1 MLMTN
6 DEGSKRK
13 VSLENQIKAK
23 NNNLQ
28 NQFCKTKIIL
38 KMKVKDGSSTNNLT
52 CAGVYSSSNP

>member
-1 MLMTN
+1 MLITN

-13 VSLENQIKAK
+13 VSLENKIKAK

-38 KMKVKDGSSTNNLT
+38 RLKLKMEARRTI
-52 CAGVYSSSNP
+52 

>member
-28 NQFCKTKIIL
+28 NQFCKTKII
-38 KMKVKDGSSTNNLT
+38 
-52 CAGVYSSSNP
+52 

>member
-28 NQFCKTKIIL
+28 LINF
-38 KMKVKDGSSTNNLT
+38 VKQKSF
-52 CAGVYSSSNP
+52 